1 MILVL
6 SCQFI
11 LLFGILKILS
21 GKKSLQD
28 EWKKNLKIKIQRHR
42 WLLRLAP
49 STSLIYNN
57 WWMKL
62 ISTYIIHC
70 IFNDFFLNFFTASM
84 FKNKNVSLTFFS
96 VRLSNCVVWTKCTI
110 LLCIKDRFV
119 QELVQTSQ
127 KKFSLLSILMV
138 CVD

>member
-1 MILVL
+1 MIVL

-21 GKKSLQD
+21 GKKSLQ

-57 WWMKL
+57 WRMKL
-62 ISTYIIHC
+62 MLKYKYILLH
-70 IFNDFFLNFFTASM
+70 FFTASM
-84 FKNKNVSLTFFS
+84 FKNKNVSLTFFQS
-96 VRLSNCVVWTKCTI
+96 DSNCVVWTKCTI

>member
-1 MILVL
+1 MIVL

-21 GKKSLQD
+21 GKKSLQ
-28 EWKKNLKIKIQRHR
+28 EWKKNLKINIQRHR

-57 WWMKL
+57 WRMKL
-62 ISTYIIHC
+62 MLKYKYILHC
-70 IFNDFFLNFFTASM
+70 ILTNIFWIFFTASM
-84 FKNKNVSLTFFS
+84 FKNKNVSLTFFQS
-96 VRLSNCVVWTKCTI
+96 DSNYVVWTKCTI

-127 KKFSLLSILMV
+127 KKFSPLSILMV